1 MRNYHRL
8 LVGGGLLLLITGC
21 KWELA
26 ETNVALDGETS
37 FTLTRSLSTDSFSNT
52 GQSFN
57 PTSCLSLPQSWDHE
71 VAAEFTTGLESGP
84 ELAIT
89 EQSSA
94 AQALEASVPRDDY
107 EWHCYSAF
115 DTDTVLGSAQGSV
128 TYILTPEG
136 FNAPVQLMT
145 SLGTS
150 ISEVKSALIVQDIFP
165 NSLPDGEPVRLE
177 ATTAINGE
185 GGLIP
190 AGNRVFSSQAF
201 QGKLFVAGFNGLP
214 ITAFSDNGDTFT
226 GLPANTLSAFSGPL
240 TVIDDELLLPLLGP
254 DSVYILSTT
263 DGDNW
268 EEVDTTIAI
277 SGPASMESLTLDEAN
292 NRWLLVTD
300 EEAGPNAYYLSA
312 DQGESR
318 FTVLLNPG
326 PASALSVDTLYEI
339 QGADE
344 EFMALAVDDDGIYLV
359 RMGATDWIVTTLLET
374 SERPESVIG
383 LVSDGM
389 LYVAVGGNGESAD
402 FYQQALSSD
411 SGLQVVSELPAFSEA
426 YDFQRA
432 GNTLV
437 LATDADLLVSNN
449 DGATWEPLLATA
461 LNEEIGESWVVQ
473 AVQIHAITDAEL
485 LVSVEMGAQSE
496 PGSTLIAMLK
506 INRQSAAVRI
516 MGGSGTKGT
525 RTSPNTPNNSWQYLG
540 SVDGNHYR
548 TAFDIDTA
556 MVMERFAL
564 TAMVSAGEQAVNSN
578 SSSGG
583 GGVPTSLLFILILL
597 GWKRRCS

>member
-1 MRNYHRL
+1 M
-8 LVGGGLLLLITGC
+8 T
-21 KWELA
+21 
-26 ETNVALDGETS
+26 
-37 FTLTRSLSTDSFSNT
+37 
-52 GQSFN
+52 
-57 PTSCLSLPQSWDHE
+57 
-71 VAAEFTTGLESGP
+71 AEFTTELETDP

-94 AQALEASVPRDDY
+94 AQILETSVPRDGY

-115 DTDTVLGSAQGSV
+115 GTNTMLGSAQGSV
-128 TYILTPEG
+128 TYTLTPEG
-136 FNAPVQLMT
+136 FDAPVQLMT

-165 NSLPDGEPVRLE
+165 GSLPEGEPVRLE
-177 ATTAINGE
+177 ATTVINGQ
-185 GGLIP
+185 GGIFP
-190 AGNRVFSSQAF
+190 AGSSVFSSQAF

-226 GLPANTLSAFSGPL
+226 GSPADTLSAFGGRL
-240 TVIDDELLLPLLGP
+240 TVIDDELLLPFLGP
-254 DSVYILSTT
+254 HSVYILSTT

-268 EEVDTTIAI
+268 EELDTTIAI
-277 SGPASMESLTLDEAN
+277 SGPASMESLTLDETN

-344 EFMALAVDDDGIYLV
+344 EFMALAVDDEGIYLV
-359 RMGATDWIVTTLLET
+359 RMGATDWVVTTVLEM

-389 LYVAVGGNGESAD
+389 LYVAVGGDGED
-402 FYQQALSSD
+402 TGFYHQALSSE

-426 YDFQRA
+426 YDFQRV
-432 GNTLV
+432 GNALV
-437 LATDADLLVSNN
+437 LATDSDLLVSNN
-449 DGATWEPLLATA
+449 DGATWEPLLAAA
-461 LNEEIGESWVVQ
+461 LNEEIGEGWAVQ

-485 LVSVEMGAQSE
+485 LVSVEMGAQLGSS
-496 PGSTLIAMLK
+496 STLIAMLK
-506 INRQSAAVRI
+506 INRQSGAVRI
-516 MGGSGTKGT
+516 IGGSGTKGT
-525 RTSPNTPNNSWQYLG
+525 RTSPDTPNNSWQYLG
-540 SVDGNHYR
+540 SVEGNHYR
-548 TAFDIDTA
+548 AAFDIDRA

-564 TAMVSAGEQAVNSN
+564 TAMVNTGQQAVSSD

-583 GGVPTSLLFILILL
+583 GGGVPASLLFTLILL
-597 GWKRRCS
+597 GWKRRRS